1 MTLCYGR
8 VGIGVKYGARVKI
21 RYIPCSGQTCK
32 NWHSKLSEKYTC
44 LGPWCA
50 IMITKQSSRPSAAVL
65 FFIASLSCGIFSKD
79 TEHYLLAHLMH
90 EWKFF

>member
-32 NWHSKLSEKYTC
+32 NWHSKLSEKYTPASD
-44 LGPWCA
+44 LGV
-50 IMITKQSSRPSAAVL
+50 Q
-65 FFIASLSCGIFSKD
+65 
-79 TEHYLLAHLMH
+79 
-90 EWKFF
+90 